1 MPKATTKS
9 EPNPQDKPKSS
20 FDVALDTFIESG
32 HFTLNNE
39 IVTAEM
45 LTYFREYLKKQ
56 AKPCSEQNYK
66 LYLRNVT
73 FNVELTALYS
83 QEDRLKASV
92 GALLDQFFGF
102 SPKWG
107 VIVLDNVTIS
117 QGDNRYLLSSYFI
130 AGLLSQLGVMKDYLT
145 ELSIMKAEF
154 HLWAWIRFLTIPP
167 RLDSLTLELPNE
179 NEDKEDNLIVLCDA
193 LQYAKIKTLNLGASE
208 ISVQGYHALNEL
220 LDKNYFIE
228 KMQLKEP
235 TDPESQA
242 IFKKI
247 NERLAEGR
255 TGKQRFDIEKF
266 NQAEFLRLLLKAQS
280 ALQHETDD
288 RKISKLKKE
297 IKFLLDQ
304 KWPFS
309 IANRKNLLYA
319 APEVHVVY
327 FNHAE
332 YIQARLSLFRLDL
345 NLLVNNGT
353 RTLGHC
359 LLENALKLDD
369 TFMVSCLIDAGA
381 NLFEQRDA
389 EKPFLMQ
396 VFEKNQDFKILILNH
411 IFYFQTLL
419 RTAERVLCNYPDSK
433 KIIMEMGRSVI
444 QYAKILKKRACP
456 YLLSDFEKLLSLLKD
471 LAGLSRPSRQR
482 DKEFIEIYFRL
493 FKCLILLDNSL
504 GKLTVESISN
514 VQTIMDEI
522 IAISENAERGLKGGS
537 LLHEDVINRSIL
549 LKQDMGK
556 IKQLIAKDNAL
567 YEIEAVAK
575 EFETSTLNEAGPSG
589 VFFPRP

>member
-9 EPNPQDKPKSS
+9 KHNPQDKPKSS

-266 NQAEFLRLLLKAQS
+266 NQAEFLR
-280 ALQHETDD
+280 
-288 RKISKLKKE
+288 
-297 IKFLLDQ
+297 
-304 KWPFS
+304 
-309 IANRKNLLYA
+309 
-319 APEVHVVY
+319 
-327 FNHAE
+327 
-332 YIQARLSLFRLDL
+332 
-345 NLLVNNGT
+345 
-353 RTLGHC
+353 
-359 LLENALKLDD
+359 
-369 TFMVSCLIDAGA
+369 
-381 NLFEQRDA
+381 
-389 EKPFLMQ
+389 
-396 VFEKNQDFKILILNH
+396 
-411 IFYFQTLL
+411 
-419 RTAERVLCNYPDSK
+419 
-433 KIIMEMGRSVI
+433 
-444 QYAKILKKRACP
+444 
-456 YLLSDFEKLLSLLKD
+456 
-471 LAGLSRPSRQR
+471 
-482 DKEFIEIYFRL
+482 
-493 FKCLILLDNSL
+493 
-504 GKLTVESISN
+504 
-514 VQTIMDEI
+514 
-522 IAISENAERGLKGGS
+522 
-537 LLHEDVINRSIL
+537 
-549 LKQDMGK
+549 
-556 IKQLIAKDNAL
+556 
-567 YEIEAVAK
+567 
-575 EFETSTLNEAGPSG
+575 
-589 VFFPRP
+589 